1 MAQLSFTNAQCNHGT
16 GIPYGDVCVPGK
28 RITEMLLRLHYWAVL
43 ILCLISTAF
52 CSYEVWPDPV
62 DDGRENFPKPTS
74 WEDKNYGQWCRN
86 RTIGRH
92 VQCQM
97 GSSFHMYVCCG
108 EDGTECCFRLQPIVI
123 AYGGGL
129 GSIFVVSLIF
139 GLLLKFNII
148 CPISNQ
154 RDEIEYQDVPKHTT

>member
-1 MAQLSFTNAQCNHGT
+1 MSLA
-16 GIPYGDVCVPGK
+16 
-28 RITEMLLRLHYWAVL
+28 MLLRLHYWAVL